1 MIFENIR
8 LTNLFSYYGDQ
19 DIDLS
24 APEPGRNVCLIMGRN
39 GFGKTSLLNGLKLLF
54 TGVHYEPL
62 RRAVQRSRM
71 PTVKQYVVG
80 AGDDWW
86 GIMNRR
92 ARGEGKTRCAV
103 RLIWGEDS
111 GQVTAERSWRI
122 EGGSWDG
129 EESLTVTTAAETF
142 TDEAAQEFLDRRLP
156 RDYVYF
162 FLFDGE
168 QIQELAEA
176 NRDVQQ
182 RQMERLLGIG
192 AIEALRATL
201 TQAISRWEHNDLD
214 PQARADLERLEG
226 EARGIEAEL
235 AALDGKRANL
245 EEEIEGD
252 TDALRRIR
260 RRIEGLSSFV
270 HRHDEAQLKETRER
284 IQAQRA
290 EALDRISAQIPR
302 DIALLVNPSL
312 IGGALE
318 RLDRVLGSDA
328 NSRTRVLE
336 SLLEVLPGRLFDLPE
351 FPDPDIR
358 DGQRAYYRYKLVR
371 LLEQEAEATG
381 DTMDPSFAPDPQA
394 ASASRDQLAPYAQAD
409 ALRSA
414 RAEDLRRLQGF
425 TAELRQLEA
434 DLLNVGALS
443 DEERARYDRYVA
455 ERDELERGLDSKK
468 KRNTE
473 IESESAGLQRR
484 LAEARSRAEQTK
496 TKIGKN
502 QVTEDKIATA
512 RRLGG
517 LFADLKSARKQ
528 AQREELE
535 AAINRHF
542 RVLMTSHHL
551 IDQVAVDE
559 DFGLRYL
566 DRDGRPIGMGSLSAG
581 MKQLMAT
588 ALLWA
593 LSEVSGKQVP
603 LVVDTPLA
611 RIDLAHQEAILRH
624 YYPNAAAQVIV
635 LPTDAELD
643 ARKLQ
648 LIAGHVYRAYRLT
661 NPDGEHTVPEPVT
674 MAELIQGI

>member
-1 MIFENIR
+1 MIFESIR
-8 LTNLFSYYGDQ
+8 LTNLFSYYGGQ
-19 DIDLS
+19 QIDLGT
-24 APEPGRNVCLIMGRN
+24 PEPGRNVCLIMGRN

-54 TGVHYEPL
+54 TGVNYEPL
-62 RRAVQRSRM
+62 RRAVQRSRI
-71 PTVKQYVVG
+71 PSPNQYVVG
-80 AGDDWW
+80 AGNDWW

-92 ARGEGKTRCAV
+92 ARREGQTRCAV
-103 RLIWGEDS
+103 RLTWSEDS
-111 GQVTAERSWRI
+111 GQVTAERTWRI
-122 EGGSWDG
+122 ENGAWDG
-129 EESLTVTTAAETF
+129 DESLTVTTATETF
-142 TDEAAQEFLDRRLP
+142 ADDEAQEFLDRRLP
-156 RDYVYF
+156 RDYLYF

-168 QIQELAEA
+168 QIEELAEA
-176 NRDVQQ
+176 NRDAQQ

-192 AIEALRATL
+192 AIEALRDAL
-201 TQAISRWEHNDLD
+201 NKAIGRWQHNDLD

-226 EARGIEAEL
+226 EARGIGAEL

-245 EEEIEGD
+245 KEEIEND

-312 IGGALE
+312 IRRALE

-328 NSRTRVLE
+328 NSRSRVLE
-336 SLLEVLPGRLFDLPE
+336 SLLEVLPGHLFDLPE

-371 LLEQEAEATG
+371 LLEREAEAAS

-394 ASASRDQLAPYAQAD
+394 ASASRDQLAPYAQAE

-414 RAEDLRRLQGF
+414 RAEELRRVQGF
-425 TAELRQLEA
+425 TGELHQLEA

-443 DEERARYDRYVA
+443 EEERARYDRYVA
-455 ERDELERGLDSKK
+455 ERDELERGLDTKK
-468 KRNTE
+468 KRHVD
-473 IESESAGLQRR
+473 IETESASLQRR
-484 LAEARSRAEQTK
+484 LSEVRSKAEQTK

-502 QVTEDKIATA
+502 RVTEDKIATA
-512 RRLGG
+512 RRLGS
-517 LFADLKSARKQ
+517 LFAELKSARKR

-542 RVLMTSHHL
+542 RVLMTSHPL
-551 IDQVAVDE
+551 IERVEVDD

-566 DRDGRPIGMGSLSAG
+566 DRESQPIGMGNLSAG

-611 RIDLAHQEAILRH
+611 RIDLAHQEAMLRY
-624 YYPNAAAQVIV
+624 YYPNAATQVIV

-674 MAELIQGI
+674 VADLIQGV

>member
-1 MIFENIR
+1 MIFEKIR

-201 TQAISRWEHNDLD
+201 TQAIGRWEHNDLD

-312 IGGALE
+312 IGRALE

-542 RVLMTSHHL
+542 EVLMTSHHL
-551 IDQVAVDE
+551 IDRVEVDE

-566 DRDGRPIGMGSLSAG
+566 DWDGRPIGMGSLSAG

>member
-19 DIDLS
+19 EIDLS

-71 PTVKQYVVG
+71 PTVNQYVVG

-103 RLIWGEDS
+103 RLTWGEDS
-111 GQVTAERSWRI
+111 GQVTAERTWRI

-201 TQAISRWEHNDLD
+201 TQAIGRWEHNDLD

-245 EEEIEGD
+245 EDEIEAD

-312 IGGALE
+312 IRRALE

-371 LLEQEAEATG
+371 LLEQEAEATV
-381 DTMDPSFAPDPQA
+381 DTMDPSFAPDPLA
-394 ASASRDQLAPYAQAD
+394 ASASREQLAPYAQAD

-473 IESESAGLQRR
+473 IELESAGLQRR

-502 QVTEDKIATA
+502 QVTEDKIVTA
-512 RRLGG
+512 RRLGS
-517 LFADLKSARKQ
+517 LFANLKSARKQ

-551 IDQVAVDE
+551 IERVEVDE

-624 YYPNAAAQVIV
+624 YYPNAAPQVIV

-674 MAELIQGI
+674 MAELIQGA

>member
-1 MIFENIR
+1 VIFESLR
-8 LTNLFSYYGDQ
+8 LTNLFSYYGEQ
-19 DIDLS
+19 EIALG

-54 TGVHYEPL
+54 TGVNYEPL

-71 PTVKQYVVG
+71 PTVNQYVVG
-80 AGDDWW
+80 AGEDWW

-92 ARGEGKTRCAV
+92 ARNEGLTRCAV

-111 GQVTAERSWRI
+111 GQVTAERTWRI
-122 EGGSWDG
+122 EGGNWDG
-129 EESLTVTTAAETF
+129 EESLTVTTTTETF
-142 TDEAAQEFLDRRLP
+142 TDQAAQEFLDRRLP

-176 NRDVQQ
+176 NQDVQQ

-192 AIEALRATL
+192 AFDALREALTKATG
-201 TQAISRWEHNDLD
+201 RWEHNELE
-214 PQARADLERLEG
+214 PQARADLEQLEG
-226 EARGIEAEL
+226 EARRIEAEF

-245 EEEIEGD
+245 AEEIEND

-260 RRIEGLSSFV
+260 RRIEGLSSFAY
-270 HRHDEAQLKETRER
+270 RHDETQLKETRER

-312 IGGALE
+312 IRRALE
-318 RLDRVLGSDA
+318 RLDRVLGRDA
-328 NSRTRVLE
+328 NSRSRVLE
-336 SLLEVLPGRLFDLPE
+336 SLLEVLPGHLFDLPE

-371 LLEQEAEATG
+371 LLEREAEAAN

-414 RAEDLRRLQGF
+414 RTEELRRAQGF
-425 TAELRQLEA
+425 TAELRQLEV
-434 DLLNVGALS
+434 DLLKLGALS
-443 DEERARYDRYVA
+443 EKEQALYDRYVA
-455 ERDELERGLDSKK
+455 ERDELERGLDSKR
-468 KRNTE
+468 KRHTE
-473 IESESAGLQRR
+473 IEAECASLQRR
-484 LAEARSRAEQTK
+484 FAETRGRADQTK

-502 QVTEDKIATA
+502 RVTGDKIATA
-512 RRLGG
+512 RRLGN
-517 LFADLKSARKQ
+517 LFAELKSARKR
-528 AQREELE
+528 AQREELQ
-535 AAINRHF
+535 AAINRHLP
-542 RVLMTSHHL
+542 VLITSHYL
-551 IDQVAVDE
+551 IDRVEVNE

-566 DRDGRPIGMGSLSAG
+566 DRDGRAIGMGSLAAG
-581 MKQLMAT
+581 MKQLIAT
-588 ALLWA
+588 TLLWA
-593 LSEVSGKQVP
+593 LSEVSGKHVP

-635 LPTDAELD
+635 LATDSELD

-674 MAELIQGI
+674 VAELIQGV

>member
-1 MIFENIR
+1 MIFESIR
-8 LTNLFSYYGDQ
+8 LTNLFSYYGLQ
-19 DIDLS
+19 EIDLGT
-24 APEPGRNVCLIMGRN
+24 PEPGRNVCLIMGRN

-71 PTVKQYVVG
+71 PTVNQYVVG
-80 AGDDWW
+80 VGDDWW

-92 ARGEGKTRCAV
+92 ARTEGQTRCAV
-103 RLIWGEDS
+103 RLVWREGG

-122 EGGSWDG
+122 ENGSWDG
-129 EESLTVTTAAETF
+129 IESLTVATATETF
-142 TDEAAQEFLDRRLP
+142 REEAAQAFLDRRLP
-156 RDYVYF
+156 QDYVYF

-192 AIEALRATL
+192 AIEALRSTL
-201 TQAISRWEHNDLD
+201 SQAIGRWQRSDLE

-226 EARGIEAEL
+226 EARALEAECAL
-235 AALDGKRANL
+235 LDGKRATL
-245 EEEIEGD
+245 GQEIEND
-252 TDALRRIR
+252 TDALLRIR
-260 RRIEGLSSFV
+260 RRIEGLSAYV
-270 HRHDEAQLKETRER
+270 HRHNESELKEARAR
-284 IQAQRA
+284 IQAERA
-290 EALDRISAQIPR
+290 ESLDRISAQIPR
-302 DIALLVNPSL
+302 DMALLVNPSL
-312 IGGALE
+312 VRRALE

-328 NSRTRVLE
+328 NARARILE
-336 SLLEVLPGRLFDLPE
+336 SLIDTLPKRLFDLPE
-351 FPDPDIR
+351 LPDPDIR
-358 DGQRAYYRYKLVR
+358 DSQRAYYRYKLMR
-371 LLEQEAEATG
+371 LLEQESEAAS
-381 DTMDPSFAPDPQA
+381 DTLDPTFAPDPQTA
-394 ASASRDQLAPYAQAD
+394 AAARDQLAPYAQAD

-425 TAELRQLEA
+425 AAALRQLEA
-434 DLLNVGALS
+434 DLLNVGTLS
-443 DEERARYDRYVA
+443 EEERGRYDRYVG
-455 ERDELERGLDSKK
+455 ERDELERGLDAKK
-468 KRNTE
+468 KRHTE
-473 IESESAGLQRR
+473 LGGESASLRR
-484 LAEARSRAEQTK
+484 KLADARSRAEQAK

-502 QVTEDKIATA
+502 RVTEDKIDTA
-512 RRLGG
+512 RRLGN
-517 LFADLKSARKQ
+517 LFGDLKDARKQ

-535 AAINRHF
+535 TAINRHF
-542 RVLMTSHHL
+542 RVLMISHHL
-551 IDQVAVDE
+551 IDRVEVDE

-566 DRDGRPIGMGSLSAG
+566 DRDSRSIGMGSLSAG

-611 RIDLAHQEAILRH
+611 RIDLANQEAILRH

-635 LPTDAELD
+635 LPTDSELD
-643 ARKLQ
+643 ARKLK

-661 NPDGEHTVPEPVT
+661 NPDGEHTVPVPVA
-674 MAELIQGI
+674 MADLIPGG

>member
-1 MIFENIR
+1 MIFEKIR

-142 TDEAAQEFLDRRLP
+142 KDEAAQEFLDRRLP

-201 TQAISRWEHNDLD
+201 TQAIGRWEHNDLD

-270 HRHDEAQLKETRER
+270 HRHDEALLKETRER

-312 IGGALE
+312 IGRALE

-473 IESESAGLQRR
+473 IESESAGLRRR

-542 RVLMTSHHL
+542 GVLMTSHHL
-551 IDQVAVDE
+551 IDRVEVDE